1 MKRTITL
8 LLLFFALLSV
18 SAKVK
23 ITRID
28 PTDWYVGMKDPTL
41 QLMVYG
47 EGIRDAE
54 VSTDYPH
61 ARIDSLVRLDSPN
74 YLLVYMN
81 LEGAQ
86 PGEMRLQFKLNGS
99 KLTERYVL
107 HARAKAAE
115 DHKGFS
121 QADVLYLLM
130 PDRFANGD
138 TGNDVVKGMRDGLCD
153 RSQPSLRHGG
163 DLAGISRHLDYFTD
177 LGVTALWFTPILE
190 NDAPSFEQKSSSYHG
205 YATTDYYRV
214 DPRFGTNAD
223 YCALIRDCHERGLKV
238 VMDMIFN
245 HCSSYHPWQQDS
257 PSRDWFN
264 HPGYGLQTS
273 YKLTPVLD
281 PYAADVGF
289 MNRPHNLCHHGEI
302 CTTGKGQ
309 YFVFIRRHKFF
320 NDRNTGSMKQRLY
333 IMRLDISVFGN
344 RIYNTANTRHIHTKE
359 FDLIGSRAGSIHDT

>member
-130 PDRFANGD
+130 PD
-138 TGNDVVKGMRDGLCD
+138 L
-153 RSQPSLRHGG
+153 SL
-163 DLAGISRHLDYFTD
+163 I
-177 LGVTALWFTPILE
+177 
-190 NDAPSFEQKSSSYHG
+190 
-205 YATTDYYRV
+205 
-214 DPRFGTNAD
+214 
-223 YCALIRDCHERGLKV
+223 
-238 VMDMIFN
+238 
-245 HCSSYHPWQQDS
+245 
-257 PSRDWFN
+257 
-264 HPGYGLQTS
+264 
-273 YKLTPVLD
+273 
-281 PYAADVGF
+281 
-289 MNRPHNLCHHGEI
+289 
-302 CTTGKGQ
+302 
-309 YFVFIRRHKFF
+309 
-320 NDRNTGSMKQRLY
+320 
-333 IMRLDISVFGN
+333 
-344 RIYNTANTRHIHTKE
+344 HI
-359 FDLIGSRAGSIHDT
+359 